1 MRLTADL
8 LGSGSTIPLRDAAG
22 DICGSLW
29 CHAATWACRDAP
41 LEFRLIGPEPL
52 VVPEPESSE
61 PVVGALARLLQAI
74 KGSGALLLLG
84 NPAAA
89 LGAERILYADGVRLF
104 SIVRPE
110 DESCWDALLAYGQ
123 PVYGVR
129 GIVSLEAS
137 TAHPAG
143 VMSALAYGLFTCD
156 EGLSLTGLHEDRAGV
171 AYACDHATTATVL
184 IRHGFEAAEL
194 HGAADQQ
201 VRWLDRG
208 NEAVVRLV
216 ITDAEGHRCSTQ
228 PRFVVPQRG
237 AEAKAETGAAKPTHE

>member
-8 LGSGSTIPLRDAAG
+8 LGDGSTIPLRDVEG
-22 DICGSLW
+22 DLCGTLW

-41 LEFRLIGPEPL
+41 LEFRLIGPEEL
-52 VVPEPESSE
+52 SVPEPEPTE

-74 KGSGALLLLG
+74 KGSGAVLLLG

-89 LGAERILYADGVRLF
+89 LGAERILYAEGVRLF
-104 SIVRPE
+104 SIVRPA
-110 DESCWDALLAYGQ
+110 DEACWDALLAHGQ

-129 GIVSLEAS
+129 GIVTVEVMTL
-137 TAHPAG
+137 HPAG
-143 VMSALAYGLFTCD
+143 VVSALAYGLFTCD

-171 AYACDHATTATVL
+171 AYACDRPTTATVL
-184 IRHGFEAAEL
+184 IRHGFEAAEIR
-194 HGAADQQ
+194 GAADEQ

-216 ITDAEGHRCSTQ
+216 INDADGNRCSTQ
-228 PRFVVPQRG
+228 PRFVVPQR
-237 AEAKAETGAAKPTHE
+237 AVEKPAHE